1 MSPETIA
8 KQNLT
13 TLSDWLN
20 LRQAVC
26 EGGARLDSV
35 RDRAQTWV
43 RELALPTTRDE
54 DWRFTDLSELKQIDF
69 VAAPSPQLQ
78 RELLEPSL
86 LPEAPQS
93 RLVFVN
99 GRYADSLSDTTA
111 LPEGVY
117 AGSVAKLPEA
127 QQAQLGDYLAQ
138 HPEQREVF
146 ASLNA
151 ASFTDVAVV
160 WVSRNVVVDTP
171 LQLLFVS
178 VPEDRAMLTH
188 PHALVVAE
196 RSSNLTLVE
205 EYVST
210 VEGCPDSQGVA
221 YFNNAVTELWLH
233 ENANLQH
240 VRLQRENG
248 SAFHIGATAVTQAR
262 DSRYACH
269 ALSLGAKLSRHNLN
283 LYQTGEGTDATL
295 NGLTLLGKAQTA
307 DTHSSVVY
315 NHPNGTANQLHKC
328 ILNDKAH
335 AVFDGRVVVSK
346 AAQMTNASQL
356 NRNLLL
362 SPKARVNTKPQLEII
377 ADNVKCSHGATVSQL
392 EADELFYLQSRGLD
406 RVASENLLVDAFA
419 AEILQAVPVPSLR
432 KAIAQCVACRVV
444 L

>member
-1 MSPETIA
+1 MIPETIA